1 MKVSNTFKFS
11 TNDYIKFILLFR
23 KGVYPFEY
31 MEDWE
36 KFNETTLAEK
46 KKFYSN
52 LNVEEIKDVD
62 YMYGARVCKG
72 LK

>member
-1 MKVSNTFKFS
+1 M
-11 TNDYIKFILLFR
+11 FR
-23 KGVYPFEY
+23 KDVYPFEY

>member
-1 MKVSNTFKFS
+1 M
-11 TNDYIKFILLFR
+11 LFR
-23 KGVYPFEY
+23 KDVYPFEC